1 MHWSDPGYFPWLW
14 GGLGLGLLLFLVGR
28 QRQGILNRFGDTA
41 LVEDLTASLSRP
53 KRLIKEGLLV
63 LALLFLVVSLA
74 SPQLPGS
81 TVLVKRK
88 GLDIVIAVDVSM
100 SMLAQD
106 IQPTRLEKA
115 KLELQDLVEKAE
127 GDRIGIVAFAGE
139 AFVQV
144 PLTVD
149 RSAVKL
155 FLKTL
160 DPSLIPTPGTYLE
173 NAIHLARDLF
183 VEEETEHKVI
193 VLLTDGEDQGSKP
206 AVAAR
211 MAAKQGIK
219 IFPIGIGTT
228 AGEMIPLRGPDGKV
242 EFKRD
247 ARGNIVVSKLDEKT
261 LKEIARITGGT
272 YYRSQKGSLE
282 VERIYRDLRG
292 LGEKETAQAW
302 VIEYRPLYQIPLLAA
317 FIVIFLEMTISERR
331 RWT

>member
-1 MHWSDPGYFPWLW
+1 
-14 GGLGLGLLLFLVGR
+14 LGLVLGVLFLILGR
-28 QRQGILNRFGDTA
+28 HRRGILARFGDPA
-41 LVEDLTASLSRP
+41 LVEDLTASLSKPR
-53 KRLIKEGLLV
+53 RFLKEGLLV
-63 LALLFLVVSLA
+63 LALIFLVAALA

-81 TVLVKRK
+81 TVLVKKK

-115 KLELQDLVEKAE
+115 KLELQDLVEKAQ

-160 DPSLIPTPGTYLE
+160 DPSLIPTPGTSLE
-173 NAIHLARDLF
+173 NAILLARDLF
-183 VEEETEHKVI
+183 VEEETEYKAI
-193 VLLTDGEDQGSKP
+193 ILLTDGEDQGSRP

-211 MAAKQGIK
+211 TAAKQGIK
-219 IFPIGIGTT
+219 IFPIGIGTPS
-228 AGEMIPLRGPDGKV
+228 GEMIPLRGPDGKI

-261 LKEIARITGGT
+261 LKEIAQITGGA
-272 YYRSQKGSLE
+272 YYRSQKGNLE
-282 VERIYRDLRG
+282 VERIYRDMRG

-317 FIVIFLEMTISERR
+317 FMVIFLEMTISERR